1 MVWAIVDAIYDRLT
15 SSDPF
20 PGWSFVFGITAGV
33 IIAVAIEWFGRWR
46 KKVNS
51 DDALRKLDAKKLNEH
66 LKLFGSF
73 TNTLGAAIIGAAF
86 ILPYIGNHASP
97 DQVSAWG
104 VGAGALLPLT
114 GQIML
119 RFVRSES

>member
-1 MVWAIVDAIYDRLT
+1 MLWAIVEAIYDRLT

-20 PGWSFVFGITAGV
+20 PGWSFVSGITAGGL
-33 IIAVAIEWFGRWR
+33 IAVALEWFGRWR
-46 KKVNS
+46 KTVNS
-51 DDALRKLDAKKLNEH
+51 DDALRKLDARKLNEH

-86 ILPYIGNHASP
+86 IVPYIGNHASP
-97 DQVSAWG
+97 DQVSGWG

-119 RFVRSES
+119 RFMRSES